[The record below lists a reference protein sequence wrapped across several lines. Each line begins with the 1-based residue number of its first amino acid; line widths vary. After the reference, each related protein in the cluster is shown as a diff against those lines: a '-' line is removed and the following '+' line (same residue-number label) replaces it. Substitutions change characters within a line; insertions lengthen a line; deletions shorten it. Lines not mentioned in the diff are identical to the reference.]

1 MMEHILQS
9 TCCDPLVGMMLITCR
24 HRRLLAIRSRQLS
37 MSTGQGQIAGEGDSS
52 TVIRSIAL
60 GLAFA
65 VAMFAALIGLTVLT
79 DRLAFVAS
87 GWGATARIFS
97 PAWWRHV
104 WFVVAVA
111 VTISAV
117 YVALRDA
124 VRGIGLLPTGVT
136 AVAPI
141 AGAWVY
147 YLNEDLISSFLAVRP
162 EEQAAHIGWVLAR
175 WWVILSV
182 VIGVFAIGRAIV
194 RYWGTEPPVPYLLV
208 PAGVIGTMVVW
219 LAYQPVWIIGPIHGG
234 GARAFFGNVAI
245 ILPHSLIGGLLI
257 GLALAGVW
265 LGIDH
270 VRGTYPTSNR

>member
-1 MMEHILQS
+1 MK
-9 TCCDPLVGMMLITCR
+9 
-24 HRRLLAIRSRQLS
+24 IRQA
-37 MSTGQGQIAGEGDSS
+37 QIAEIAVGGDSS
-52 TVIRSIAL
+52 TLIRGIGL

-65 VAMFAALIGLTVLT
+65 GAMLAGLIGLTILT
-79 DRLAFVAS
+79 DRLAFVTS
-87 GWGATARIFS
+87 GWGGAARTFT

-124 VRGIGLLPTGVT
+124 VRGIGLLPTGAT
-136 AVAPI
+136 AVGPI

-147 YLNEDLISSFLAVRP
+147 YHYEDLISSFLAVRP
-162 EEQAAHIGWVLAR
+162 EEQAAHLGWVLSN
-175 WWVILSV
+175 WWIILPL
-182 VIGVFAIGRAIV
+182 VIGVFAVGRAIV
-194 RYWGTEPPVPYLLV
+194 RYQGTEPPVPYLLV

-219 LAYQPVWIIGPIHGG
+219 MAYQPVWIIGPIHGG
-234 GARAFFGNVAI
+234 GTRAFFANLAL
-245 ILPHSLIGGLLI
+245 ILPQSLSGGLLI

-270 VRGTYPTSNR
+270 VRGTNPTSDR